1 VATLLADSPP
11 ASPDEQPPVADPS
24 GAAPESASET
34 SQRQCAKCGAPMDD
48 GQGWCLQCG
57 AAAPGSLA
65 TRTPGWRPTAT
76 ILGATAILA
85 IGAASAAYAALNKT
99 EAAPTTAVVVPSA
112 GSVGATP
119 GTSGPGQLPS
129 EGAKVPTTPTTTT
142 PRQGSIVV
150 VKPPKIPLTAATPK
164 PAATT
169 TPAATTPAAT
179 TPTTGSPTATTPT
192 TGTTNS
198 TTSRPNPILLDT
210 NAVSTYNPN
219 GYPASDFGEPSLTI
233 DGETSTAWTAPV
245 YPDMSPKMAVGLL
258 IDLQAP
264 QRLSELELISATPGM
279 TVQVFGANGSA
290 APTTI
295 TDPAWVKLTKPLVAK
310 NKHQAIKLG
319 DTTTGFRFVTL
330 WISRAPA
337 AAAGTPQTAG
347 RVSVN
352 EIELFPAK

>member
-1 VATLLADSPP
+1 MATVLADPP
-11 ASPDEQPPVADPS
+11 RASSDEPPPDSDPS
-24 GAAPESASET
+24 GVEQVSASEAPE
-34 SQRQCAKCGAPMDD
+34 RRCAKCGAPMEGD
-48 GQGWCLQCG
+48 QGWCTQCG

-65 TRTPGWRPTAT
+65 TRTPGWRSTAT

-85 IGAASAAYAALNKT
+85 IGAATAAYAALNKKEGT
-99 EAAPTTAVVVPSA
+99 QPTTATFVRTPGSA
-112 GSVGATP
+112 GSTAATP
-119 GTSGPGQLPS
+119 GTAQAPPPAAKLPS
-129 EGAKVPTTPTTTT
+129 TPPTTVAPLPKTV
-142 PRQGSIVV
+142 S
-150 VKPPKIPLTAATPK
+150 KPPKIPLVAATPK

-169 TPAATTPAAT
+169 LPPATTPAAT
-179 TPTTGSPTATTPT
+179 TPATSTPTATTPT

-198 TTSRPNPILLDT
+198 TTSRPTPILLDT

-219 GYPASDFGEPSLTI
+219 SYPASDFGEPSLTI

-264 QRLSELELISATPGM
+264 QRLAELELISSTPGM

-295 TDPAWVKLTKPLVAK
+295 SNPAWVKLTKPLVAK
-310 NKHQAIKLG
+310 NRHEAIKLG
-319 DTTTGFRFVTL
+319 DSTTGFRFVTL
-330 WISRAPA
+330 WISQAPA
-337 AAAGTPQTAG
+337 ASAGNAQTPG

>member
-11 ASPDEQPPVADPS
+11 ASPDEQPPVAAPS
-24 GAAPESASET
+24 GAAPESAPET
-34 SQRQCAKCGAPMDD
+34 PQRQCAKCGAPMDD

-65 TRTPGWRPTAT
+65 TRTPGWRSTAT

-85 IGAASAAYAALNKT
+85 LGAATAAYAALNKK
-99 EAAPTTAVVVPSA
+99 EGAKPTTATFVQSPGGA
-112 GSVGATP
+112 GTTSTTP
-119 GTSGPGQLPS
+119 GTTQATPQAS
-129 EGAKVPTTPTTTT
+129 VPTTTT
-142 PRQGSIVV
+142 PPPPKAS

-179 TPTTGSPTATTPT
+179 TPTTSSPTATTPT

-219 GYPASDFGEPSLTI
+219 SYPASDFGEPSLTI

-245 YPDMSPKMAVGLL
+245 YPGISPKMAVGLL

-264 QRLSELELISATPGM
+264 QRLSELELISSTPGM
-279 TVQVFGANGSA
+279 TVQVLGANGSA

-310 NKHQAIKLG
+310 NRHDAIKLG
-319 DTTTGFRFVTL
+319 DSTTGFRFVTL
-330 WISRAPA
+330 WISQAPA
-337 AAAGTPQTAG
+337 ASAGTPQTPG